1 MRKLTAA
8 QAEEIKAQ
16 LAKGISVAERAQRS
30 SVSRMTIYNIANGI
44 TWTGVAE
51 AEPPNPH

>member
-8 QAEEIKAQ
+8 QAEEIKAK
-16 LAKGISVAERAQRS
+16 LAKGISVAELAQRS

-44 TWTGVAE
+44 T
-51 AEPPNPH
+51 